1 MTTAMEAAFTKA
13 NQLKIKKTN
22 KAFVHIY
29 PKTAIQMR
37 KSELKEVAHTSL
49 VRIGRDF
56 STYTEVRPFIN
67 KLCKKGTESAY
78 RKALHAFKMMY
89 VASKSVSYRQARKN
103 VFTALKM
110 PV

>member
-1 MTTAMEAAFTKA
+1 MANSFKEAFAKA
-13 NQLKIKKTN
+13 NQVQLKKTN
-22 KAFVHIY
+22 KAFVYIF

-49 VRIGRDF
+49 VKIGHDF

-67 KLCKKGTESAY
+67 KLCEKGTESAY